1 MKAKD
6 FISKGRK
13 EDSARRLTSIE
24 GQIRGIKKMIQDGR
38 PCVEILTQIAAA
50 QEGLKGVGKIIM
62 RNYLENCA
70 TTAIRSRG
78 GGSIYDE
85 LMDVIYKFAK

>member
-1 MKAKD
+1 MKIKE

-24 GQIRGIKKMIQDGR
+24 GQIRGIKRMVQDGR

-50 QEGLKGVGKIIM
+50 QEALKGVGKIIM

-70 TTAIRSRG
+70 TNAIRSRKG
-78 GGSIYDE
+78 ESIYNE